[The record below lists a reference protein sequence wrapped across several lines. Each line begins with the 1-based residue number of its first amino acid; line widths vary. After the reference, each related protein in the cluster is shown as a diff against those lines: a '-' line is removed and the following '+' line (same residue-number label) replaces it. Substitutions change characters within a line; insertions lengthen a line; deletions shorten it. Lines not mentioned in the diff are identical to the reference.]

1 MLCIAAFATWCTRS
15 AIKLHNPE
23 KLDATTG
30 RMLATLFQT
39 IVQAREDDDVR
50 VIVLARACRKFCSGA
65 DTEMYVALA
74 QG

>member
-1 MLCIAAFATWCTRS
+1 
-15 AIKLHNPE
+15 
-23 KLDATTG
+23 
-30 RMLATLFQT
+30 MLATLSRA

-65 DTEMYVALA
+65 DTEMYVAFA